1 MSRKTD
7 TPGYQLVKEKMGF
20 MGRLSRI
27 LLWSWQL
34 LIAIWFFTYMAD
46 VSPLLQ
52 TDNEFEAAGAAI
64 GMGFSWLLIGGI
76 WLVGTVIFGIMTMS
90 TKPTK
95 ALVPVAD
102 TAPTE
107 EGEVAT

>member
-27 LLWSWQL
+27 LLWGWQL

-52 TDNEFEAAGAAI
+52 TDNEF
-64 GMGFSWLLIGGI
+64 
-76 WLVGTVIFGIMTMS
+76 
-90 TKPTK
+90 
-95 ALVPVAD
+95 
-102 TAPTE
+102 
-107 EGEVAT
+107 